1 MRLDM
6 NTYVPT
12 GRDMIFASSYESP
25 MPAMNVPDIT
35 VTFSSTG
42 CQCAGIFPP
51 AANRNWKTH
60 GAPGLSQLPCTG
72 PYSMPGANCTHL
84 ILSGVPMNGSGTAAV
99 LAVEGVSVLLGAGF
113 LAFSWAFAKANHN
126 SAHITRI
133 KILEKWFLN
142 MDPPS
147 KRNLAHEIWPHH

>member
-1 MRLDM
+1 MFLGM

-12 GRDMIFASSYESP
+12 GRDIIFDSSYESP
-25 MPAMNVPDIT
+25 MPARNVPDIT

-84 ILSGVPMNGSGTAAV
+84 ILSGVPMKGSAAAD
-99 LAVEGVSVLLGAGF
+99 LAVAGVSVLLGADF
-113 LAFSWAFAKANHN
+113 LAVS
-126 SAHITRI
+126 
-133 KILEKWFLN
+133 
-142 MDPPS
+142 
-147 KRNLAHEIWPHH
+147 